1 MKFFPIRLI
10 GSSEFVRF
18 HVTVVIG
25 IAVGYTHFN
34 FFFRVLRMNI
44 NLLFLFNERVAPNKV
59 LLVLGKKLSHV
70 GPVANRHR
78 GPVTSNGE

>member
-25 IAVGYTHFN
+25 IAVQ
-34 FFFRVLRMNI
+34 FFFSRSK
-44 NLLFLFNERVAPNKV
+44 NEYQFIVSV
-59 LLVLGKKLSHV
+59 
-70 GPVANRHR
+70 
-78 GPVTSNGE
+78 